1 MSISAVWLFWSN
13 NMDAHKLMIISN
25 ILVFRL
31 KRTSRFSRLP
41 PKKLYNIDRNVIGP
55 KIESVVF
62 KATVL

>member
-1 MSISAVWLFWSN
+1 
-13 NMDAHKLMIISN
+13 MDAHKLMIISN